1 MLLALDFSLDTPIY
15 QQIRNQIVL
24 GIAEGKL
31 LPGEK
36 LPPIRLLAEE
46 TGVNVMTVNKAY
58 QLLKQE
64 GYLIIDRRNGA
75 IIQPSLAERS
85 QKSASFINK
94 SNDSYQTLRLL
105 LSELYING
113 IPKEELLAACSKI
126 YDELT
131 ESSHPDNTKPT

>member
-64 GYLIIDRRNGA
+64 GYLITDRRNGA
-75 IIQPSLAERS
+75 IVQPSLAKHKDSTFFVDKESTAYRS
-85 QKSASFINK
+85 
-94 SNDSYQTLRLL
+94 LRLL
-105 LSELYING
+105 LSELYVNG
-113 IPKEELLAACSKI
+113 VSKEELLAACNEI

-131 ESSHPDNTKPT
+131 NSNSPDGTKCT